1 MNYHEAAE
9 ELIRTQIMYAKQ
21 LCKIADIIASR
32 GEDLAL
38 LLLHS
43 RNDAV
48 YAGEFTTALGLTTGR
63 VANLLKQME
72 RKGYITRIPDTED
85 RRKICISLTETGIA
99 CAAEAH
105 ARMLKDYVWLLE
117 GLGEQDSRQ
126 FIRVLRQGAE
136 LLHQHETLFEK

>member
-9 ELIRTQIMYAKQ
+9 ELIRTQMMYSKQ
-21 LCKIADIIASR
+21 LCKIADIISSR

-38 LLLHS
+38 LVLHN
-43 RNDAV
+43 RNDSV

-72 RKGYITRIPDTED
+72 RKGDITRVPDTED
-85 RRKICISLTETGIA
+85 RRKTRIRRA
-99 CAAEAH
+99 HEAYD
-105 ARMLKDYVWLLE
+105 RMLKDYVWLLE
-117 GLGEQDSRQ
+117 GLGEQDSQ
-126 FIRVLRQGAE
+126 QLIRVLKQGAE

>member
-9 ELIRTQIMYAKQ
+9 ELIRTQMIYSKQ
-21 LCKIADIIASR
+21 LCKIADIISSR

-38 LLLHS
+38 LVLHN
-43 RNDAV
+43 RNDSV

-72 RKGYITRIPDTED
+72 RKGDITRVPDTED
-85 RRKICISLTETGIA
+85 RRKTRISLTETGVRRA
-99 CAAEAH
+99 HEAYD
-105 ARMLKDYVWLLE
+105 RMLKDYVWLLE
-117 GLGEQDSRQ
+117 GLGEQDSQ
-126 FIRVLRQGAE
+126 QLIRVLKQGAE

>member
-9 ELIRTQIMYAKQ
+9 ELIRTQIMYSKQ

-32 GEDLAL
+32 GADLAL

-105 ARMLKDYVWLLE
+105 DRMLKDYVWLLE